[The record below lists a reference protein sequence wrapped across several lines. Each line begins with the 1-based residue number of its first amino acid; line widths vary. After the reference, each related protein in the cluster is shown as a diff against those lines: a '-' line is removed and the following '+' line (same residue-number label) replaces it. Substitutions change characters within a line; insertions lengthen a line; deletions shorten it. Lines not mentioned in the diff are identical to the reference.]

1 MNKQIDKSIIQKA
14 KEILQIEDELSSIE
28 LLKLLQDYRKRMHPD
43 KFIEEN
49 AHKEAT
55 EKFKEIGS
63 TIEELNKCIEH
74 EKLHRGAKELA
85 LYEPLYD
92 NVTLQSQLDEASKKI
107 IDFERQIE
115 NLTEKNLTL
124 NKALTEKQNSE
135 LENEN
140 FELKQLYK
148 PSKQKLASL
157 GILFLLS
164 SSFAVMTKIEEVSL
178 VVKKFSPLPEPILN
192 KVIFYLFIFMLIMV
206 VKQYIENKIISQ
218 KVSEVCSPKYSKRFW
233 NYLNIFKDWDDD
245 KTKDFTE
252 EDVFSFIQGKNN
264 NIRKIFASLG
274 FKIFQIETTDRLK
287 NFFIN
292 SLLNKQLI
300 EISLAKGLDRTF
312 TVKEGYRKYFFIDRD

>member
-1 MNKQIDKSIIQKA
+1 M
-14 KEILQIEDELSSIE
+14 
-28 LLKLLQDYRKRMHPD
+28 
-43 KFIEEN
+43 
-49 AHKEAT
+49 
-55 EKFKEIGS
+55 
-63 TIEELNKCIEH
+63 
-74 EKLHRGAKELA
+74 
-85 LYEPLYD
+85 
-92 NVTLQSQLDEASKKI
+92 
-107 IDFERQIE
+107 
-115 NLTEKNLTL
+115 L
-124 NKALTEKQNSE
+124 NKALTKKQNLE

-178 VVKKFSPLPEPILN
+178 VIKKFSPLPESILN
-192 KVIFYLFIFMLIMV
+192 KVIFYLFIFMLIIV